1 MIIRTLPFTPRHSF
15 YGQMVIQ
22 PTHHTV
28 QSVQLNKPA
37 DRNRIEVGDL
47 VVRKYEI
54 KIPNFVKV
62 GLVIERDRN
71 GFLSIFWGGKIEC
84 MWDDYDLMRLE

>member
-1 MIIRTLPFTPRHSF
+1 M
-15 YGQMVIQ
+15 QC
-22 PTHHTV
+22 
-28 QSVQLNKPA
+28 VQLDKPPE
-37 DRNRIEVGDL
+37 RNRLEPGDL

-54 KIPNFVKV
+54 KIPNFVKA

-71 GFLSIFWGGKIEC
+71 GFLTVSWGNKIEY

>member
-1 MIIRTLPFTPRHSF
+1 
-15 YGQMVIQ
+15 MVIQ
-22 PTHHTV
+22 LTHRTV
-28 QSVQLNKPA
+28 QFVQLSKPA
-37 DRNRIEVGDL
+37 DRNRIELGDL

-71 GFLSIFWGGKIEC
+71 GFLSISWGDKIEH
-84 MWDDYDLMRLE
+84 MWDDYDLMRLS

>member
-1 MIIRTLPFTPRHSF
+1 VH
-15 YGQMVIQ
+15 
-22 PTHHTV
+22 
-28 QSVQLNKPA
+28 LNKLP

-54 KIPNFVKV
+54 KIPNFVKA

-71 GFLSIFWGGKIEC
+71 GYLSVSWGNKIEY
-84 MWDDYDLMRLE
+84 MWDEYDLMRLE

>member
-1 MIIRTLPFTPRHSF
+1 
-15 YGQMVIQ
+15 MVIQ
-22 PTHHTV
+22 PTRHTELY
-28 QSVQLNKPA
+28 VQLNKPPE
-37 DRNRIEVGDL
+37 RNRIEVGDL

-54 KIPNFVKV
+54 KIPNFVKA

-71 GFLSIFWGGKIEC
+71 GFLSISWGGKIEC

>member
-1 MIIRTLPFTPRHSF
+1 
-15 YGQMVIQ
+15 
-22 PTHHTV
+22 
-28 QSVQLNKPA
+28 LNKPEE
-37 DRNRIEVGDL
+37 RNLIKPGDL

-54 KIPNFVKV
+54 TIPNFVKA

-71 GFLSIFWGGKIEC
+71 GFLTVAWGGKIEH